1 MDESL
6 FKFPKSEAQQIISEL
21 NKLIKSQNEVQN
33 LISLEKVIDI
43 LGDYTLS
50 EFATTNF
57 IPVLTK
63 LDVMKTIIDEKPES
77 VQIEFGKIMNIILDK
92 PIKKKPYVVVLSES
106 SITPEQKK
114 EKEIA
119 KLKEITAMLRKS
131 QKKKDE
137 LETAK
142 LRILSNQKEKQRVE
156 RMKKS
161 VKKYLEDKKDKKI
174 KIKPKVKRN

>member
-1 MDESL
+1 MEPL
-6 FKFPKSEAQQIISEL
+6 FKFPKSVAQQIIIEL

-33 LISLEKVIDI
+33 LISIEKVIYI

-50 EFATTNF
+50 EFSTTNF
-57 IPVLTK
+57 IPVLKK
-63 LDVMKTIIDEKPES
+63 LEALKTIIDEKPES

-92 PIKKKPYVVVLSES
+92 PIKKKPYVVVLTE

-114 EKEIA
+114 EKEA
-119 KLKEITAMLRKS
+119 EKLKEIKDILRKS

-137 LETAK
+137 LETSR
-142 LRILSNQKEKQRVE
+142 LRLLSNQKEKQRVE

-161 VKKYLEDKKDKKI
+161 VKKYLENMKDKKI
-174 KIKPKVKRN
+174 KINPKVKRN